1 MITIIAT
8 LLIAW
13 LFKDA
18 ELASI
23 SNDAWL
29 IFAGLFILSLSNEMK
44 GK

>member
-1 MITIIAT
+1 MITIAT
-8 LLIAW
+8 TLFLAW

-23 SNDAWL
+23 SNNAWL